1 MGSSFLLQINCY
13 YKHHAGVISL
23 VNLNSTNQE
32 KEKVSICNLT
42 PASVIECTA
51 QAGTEYVPSP
61 ASPPAT
67 AVTSLIGK

>member
-1 MGSSFLLQINCY
+1 M
-13 YKHHAGVISL
+13 
-23 VNLNSTNQE
+23 NLNSTNQE

-42 PASVIECTA
+42 SASVIDCRA

-67 AVTSLIGK
+67 IVTSLIGK